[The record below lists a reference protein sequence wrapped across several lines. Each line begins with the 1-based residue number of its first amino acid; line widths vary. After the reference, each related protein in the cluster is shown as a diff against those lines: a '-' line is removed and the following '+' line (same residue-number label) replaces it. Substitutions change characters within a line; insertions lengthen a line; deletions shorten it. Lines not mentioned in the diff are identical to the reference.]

1 MDKQVNTKI
10 ITFINVKGGVGKTTL
25 SINLAATL
33 AIRHNKRVLLIDGDS
48 QGSATKWVGHAE
60 EGVEFPCT
68 VISLATAA
76 GNAHREIKKFI
87 GLYDYIIVDCP
98 PHKEAKLNASILL
111 VSDLA
116 IIPFNPAPID
126 LNAIDELIPL
136 LNTTLEY
143 NSDLKIYAL
152 VNRHDNRKISS
163 EVIEYFN
170 ENQEINLLRTKIKSR
185 AVYCVTMLTGS
196 SVYTSNVSAAKNEI
210 ALLTDE
216 VLALF

>member
-1 MDKQVNTKI
+1 MNNQLNTKI

-33 AIRHNKRVLLIDGDS
+33 AIRHKMKVLLIDGDS

-60 EGVEFPCT
+60 EGEDFPCT
-68 VISLATAA
+68 VISLATAD

-87 GLYDYIIVDCP
+87 GLYDYIVVDCP
-98 PHKEAKLNASILL
+98 PRKEAKLNASILL
-111 VSDLA
+111 VSDIA

-143 NSDLKIYAL
+143 NPDLKIHAL
-152 VNRHDNRKISS
+152 VNRNDNRKISG
-163 EVIEYFN
+163 EVVEYFDK
-170 ENQEINLLRTKIKSR
+170 NQEISLLSTKVKSR
-185 AVYCVTMLTGS
+185 AIYCITMLTGS
-196 SVYTSNVSAAKNEI
+196 SVYTSKIPAAKNEI

-216 VLALF
+216 VLKLL